1 MDEYRYG
8 PVYIGDHTLI
18 GANSTILPV
27 HIGNHV
33 VVKAGTVVSKD
44 IPDYAIAYGN
54 PMQIHHK

>member
-1 MDEYRYG
+1 MN
-8 PVYIGDHTLI
+8 IAMAQCTLVTIHI
-18 GANSTILPV
+18 GANSTILPGV

-54 PMQIHHK
+54 MQIHHK

>member
-1 MDEYRYG
+1 MNIAI

-18 GANSTILPV
+18 GANSTILPGV